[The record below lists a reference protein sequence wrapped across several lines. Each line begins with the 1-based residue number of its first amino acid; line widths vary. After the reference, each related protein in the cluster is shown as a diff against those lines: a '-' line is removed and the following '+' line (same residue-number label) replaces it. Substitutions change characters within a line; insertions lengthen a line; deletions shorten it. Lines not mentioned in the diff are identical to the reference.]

1 MISVYP
7 STEKDF
13 ADNGLKILKP
23 LKAQIHKEDNGDYYI
38 DLKDNLDNIDYY
50 QSGMIIRANT
60 PWGYQGF
67 RLSNPSIN
75 GNLISVRGKHLY
87 FDSANYL
94 IRDSYVVD
102 KNCNDALD
110 HLNNATDIVS
120 PFTTLSDITV
130 VTSYRCV
137 RHSLEEAIATVIE
150 RWGGHLV
157 RDNYRIEIRNQIGQD
172 NGIVISYAKNIQKLT
187 SDENWDDVVTK
198 ILPVG
203 KDGLTLPEHYLSI
216 TESLYDIPYSK
227 VISFDQSNI
236 VEEDYTYDGVLDEEE
251 YEEALIDDL
260 RNQGLEYLENNKF
273 PKVNYSVNA
282 YIDKVS
288 DVGDIIYLQHPKC
301 KIDLTTNVIA
311 IDYDCIRE
319 QYIKIEFGNFKSK
332 LKDLV
337 SRVTST
343 VTEEVDKST
352 TEVASKLESELHSA
366 TNSIMSLMTDSYV
379 INDEGK
385 QIFIVDALPK
395 ENATNVIRVNKNGI
409 GFSQNGINGTFNSAW
424 QINGVLDMQ
433 QINVINLVADMIKG
447 GTLKLGS
454 NLNESGKLELYDES
468 NRLISTF
475 DKNGL
480 IFYCDDNS
488 YIKINP
494 EVGFAGYDAQ
504 NQKTYWVDGDEF
516 HQRKSV
522 VEEEITLAQK
532 ARIIPITVYD
542 NNNNVTN
549 DGVGF
554 VALV

>member
-7 STEKDF
+7 SNEMEF
-13 ADNGLKILKP
+13 ANNGIKILKP
-23 LKAQIHKEDNGDYYI
+23 LKAKIHKEDNGEYYL
-38 DLKDNLDNIDYY
+38 DLKDNLDNIEYY

-67 RLSNPSIN
+67 RLGNPNIN
-75 GNLISVRGKHLY
+75 GNYITIRAKHLY
-87 FDSANYL
+87 FDSANYS
-94 IRDSYVVD
+94 IYDSYVVD

-110 HLNNATDIVS
+110 HLNNACDITT
-120 PFTTLSDITV
+120 PFTFISDITRIA
-130 VTSYRCV
+130 SYRCI
-137 RHSLEEAIATVIE
+137 RHSLEEAVATVIE
-150 RWGGHLV
+150 RWGGHLI
-157 RDNYRIEIRNQIGQD
+157 RDNYRVEVRNQIGND
-172 NGIVISYAKNIQKLT
+172 NGIVISYAKNIQKLET
-187 SDENWDDVVTK
+187 DERWDDVVTK

-203 KDGLTLPEHYLSI
+203 KDGITLPERYL
-216 TESLYDIPYSK
+216 ELEEELYDIPYTK
-227 VISFDQSNI
+227 TISFQQDHIQ
-236 VEEDYTYDGVLDEEE
+236 EEDYTIDGELDEEA
-251 YEEALIDDL
+251 YNNALIEDL
-260 RNQGLEYLENNKF
+260 RNQGNEYLQVNKN

-288 DVGDIIYLQHPKC
+288 DVGDVIYLQHPKC
-301 KIDLTTNVIA
+301 RVNLTTNVIS

-319 QYIKIEFGNFKSK
+319 QYVKIEFGNFKSK

-337 SRVTST
+337 NNVSST
-343 VTEEVDKST
+343 VAEEVSKNST
-352 TEVASKLESELHSA
+352 EIVGKLESELTHA
-366 TNSIMSLMTDSYV
+366 TNQIKSLMTDSYV
-379 INDEGK
+379 INDDGS
-385 QIFIVDALPK
+385 QILIVDSLPK
-395 ENATNVIRVNKNGI
+395 ETAQKVIRINNIGI

-424 QINGVLDMQ
+424 LIDGTLDMQ
-433 QINVINLVADMIKG
+433 NINVINLVADMIKG

-454 NLNESGKLELYDES
+454 NLNESGVIELYDES

-494 EVGFAGYDAQ
+494 EIGFAGYDAQ

-522 VEEEITLAQK
+522 VEEEITLASK
-532 ARIIPITVYD
+532 ARIIPITLYND
-542 NNNNVTN
+542 NSEVTN

-554 VALV
+554 VSLV

>member
-7 STEKDF
+7 SNEREF
-13 ADNGLKILKP
+13 ANNGIKILKP
-23 LKAQIHKEDNGDYYI
+23 LKAKIHKEDNGEYYL
-38 DLKDNLDNIDYY
+38 DLKDNLDNIEYY

-67 RLSNPSIN
+67 RLGNPNIN
-75 GNLISVRGKHLY
+75 GNYITIRAKHLY
-87 FDSANYL
+87 FDSANYS
-94 IRDSYVVD
+94 IYDSYVVD

-110 HLNNATDIVS
+110 HLNNACDIKT
-120 PFTTLSDITV
+120 PFTFISDITRIA
-130 VTSYRCV
+130 SYRCI
-137 RHSLEEAIATVIE
+137 RHSLEEAVATVIE
-150 RWGGHLV
+150 RWGGHLI
-157 RDNYRIEIRNQIGQD
+157 RDNYHVEVRNQIGND
-172 NGIVISYAKNIQKLT
+172 NGIVISYAKNIQKLET
-187 SDENWDDVVTK
+187 DERWDDVVTK

-203 KDGLTLPEHYLSI
+203 KDGITLPERYL
-216 TESLYDIPYSK
+216 ELEEELYDIPYTK
-227 VISFDQSNI
+227 TISFQQDHIQ
-236 VEEDYTYDGVLDEEE
+236 EEDYTIDGELDEEA
-251 YEEALIDDL
+251 YNNALIEDL
-260 RNQGLEYLENNKF
+260 RNQGNEYLQVNKN

-288 DVGDIIYLQHPKC
+288 DVGDVIYLQHPKC
-301 KIDLTTNVIA
+301 RVNLTTNVIS

-319 QYIKIEFGNFKSK
+319 QYVKIEFGNFKSK

-337 SRVTST
+337 NNVSST
-343 VTEEVDKST
+343 VAEEVSKNST
-352 TEVASKLESELHSA
+352 EIVGKLESELTHA
-366 TNSIMSLMTDSYV
+366 TNQIMSLMTDSYV
-379 INDEGK
+379 INDDGS
-385 QIFIVDALPK
+385 QILIVDSLPK
-395 ENATNVIRVNKNGI
+395 ETAQKVIRINNIGI

-424 QINGVLDMQ
+424 LIDGTLDMQ
-433 QINVINLVADMIKG
+433 NINVINLVADMIKG

-454 NLNESGKLELYDES
+454 NLNESGVIELYDES

-522 VEEEITLAQK
+522 VEEEITLASK
-532 ARIIPITVYD
+532 TRIIPITLYND
-542 NNNNVTN
+542 NNEVTN

>member
-7 STEKDF
+7 SNEMEF
-13 ADNGLKILKP
+13 ANNGIKILKP
-23 LKAQIHKEDNGDYYI
+23 LKAKIHKEDNGEYYL
-38 DLKDNLDNIDYY
+38 DLKDNLDNIEYY

-67 RLSNPSIN
+67 RLGNPNIN
-75 GNLISVRGKHLY
+75 GNYITIRAKHLY
-87 FDSANYL
+87 FDSANYS
-94 IRDSYVVD
+94 IYDSYVVD

-110 HLNNATDIVS
+110 HLNNACDITT
-120 PFTTLSDITV
+120 PFTFISDITRIA
-130 VTSYRCV
+130 SYRCI
-137 RHSLEEAIATVIE
+137 RHSLEEAVATVIE
-150 RWGGHLV
+150 RWGGHLI
-157 RDNYRIEIRNQIGQD
+157 RDNYRVEVRNQIGND
-172 NGIVISYAKNIQKLT
+172 NGIVISYAKNIQKLET
-187 SDENWDDVVTK
+187 DERWDDVVTK

-203 KDGLTLPEHYLSI
+203 KDGITLPERYL
-216 TESLYDIPYSK
+216 ELEEELYDIPYTK
-227 VISFDQSNI
+227 TISFQQDHIQ
-236 VEEDYTYDGVLDEEE
+236 EEDYTIDGELDEEA
-251 YEEALIDDL
+251 YNNALIEDL
-260 RNQGLEYLENNKF
+260 RNQGNEYLQVNKN

-288 DVGDIIYLQHPKC
+288 DVGDVIYLQHPKC
-301 KIDLTTNVIA
+301 RVNLTTNVIS

-319 QYIKIEFGNFKSK
+319 QYVKIEFGNFKSK

-337 SRVTST
+337 NNVSST
-343 VTEEVDKST
+343 VAEEVSKNST
-352 TEVASKLESELHSA
+352 EIVGKLESELTHA
-366 TNSIMSLMTDSYV
+366 TNQIKSLMTDSYV
-379 INDEGK
+379 INDDGS
-385 QIFIVDALPK
+385 QILIVDSLPK
-395 ENATNVIRVNKNGI
+395 ETAQKVIRINNIGI

-424 QINGVLDMQ
+424 LIDGTLDMQ
-433 QINVINLVADMIKG
+433 NINVINLVADMIKG

-454 NLNESGKLELYDES
+454 NLNESGVIELYDES

-494 EVGFAGYDAQ
+494 EIGFAGYDAQ

-522 VEEEITLAQK
+522 VEKEITLASK
-532 ARIIPITVYD
+532 ARIIPITLYND
-542 NNNNVTN
+542 NSEVTN

-554 VALV
+554 VSLV